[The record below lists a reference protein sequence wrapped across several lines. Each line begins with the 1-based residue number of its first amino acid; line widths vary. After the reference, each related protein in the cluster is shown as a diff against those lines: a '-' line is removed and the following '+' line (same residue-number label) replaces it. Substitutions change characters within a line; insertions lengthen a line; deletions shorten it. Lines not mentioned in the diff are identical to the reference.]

1 MEECKS
7 HRSQD
12 MGQVSS
18 YPKQSWKLK
27 GFAIITL
34 NLLDIGNAR
43 QFIPPELEI
52 VSTLSNK
59 TFPWSMFIRWGAVVE
74 LYSTTS

>member
-1 MEECKS
+1 MEEYKS
-7 HRSQD
+7 NRSQY

-27 GFAIITL
+27 GFATVTL

-59 TFPWSMFIRWGAVVE
+59 TFGWSMFIHWGSVVQ